1 MIAAG
6 FLAQTLLQAST
17 HTGLDWRLPNP
28 ARRVSNLKYLL
39 GPWQHAEDL
48 ARYAEGLLNCE
59 GQGAYSGG
67 GRVAAAAS
75 DRLPGSSSAGC
86 RINAQQPLMNLN
98 LIETT
103 DTPPHLQCIATLA
116 SSRTRQHRP
125 CGGQSRPMNWRMS

>member
-6 FLAQTLLQAST
+6 FLVQTPLQTST
-17 HTGLDWRLPNP
+17 HTGLDWRLLNP
-28 ARRVSNLKYLL
+28 ARRVSNLKCVL
-39 GPWQHAEDL
+39 GPWQHAEGL

-75 DRLPGSSSAGC
+75 DRLAGSSSAGC

-98 LIETT
+98 LIGTT